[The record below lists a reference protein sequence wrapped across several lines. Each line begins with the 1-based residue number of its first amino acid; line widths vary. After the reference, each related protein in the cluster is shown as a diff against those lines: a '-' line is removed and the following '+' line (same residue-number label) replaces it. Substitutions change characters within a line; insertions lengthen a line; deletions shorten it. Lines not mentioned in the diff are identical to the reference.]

1 MTDIRAAG
9 TDDAEVLARLVNTA
23 YEVEQFF
30 VDGDRTNAEDIR
42 AEMTHGT
49 FLVAASPDGH
59 LDGCVYVSARDATG
73 YFGMLAVAP
82 DAQRRGLGRRLIAA
96 AEDWLRAAPRDVVHI
111 LVVNLREDLIAFYE
125 RLGYMRIGTEPY
137 VHRPVKQP
145 CWFVRM
151 EKRLK
156 RDATASAAGEAEAE
170 R

>member
-1 MTDIRAAG
+1 MTEIRVAG
-9 TDDAEVLARLVNTA
+9 ADDAAALARLVNTA

-42 AEMTHGT
+42 AEMAHGT
-49 FLVAASPDGH
+49 FLLAASADGRVE
-59 LDGCVYVSARDATG
+59 GCIYVSTREAAG

-96 AEDWLRAAPRDVVHI
+96 AEHRLSAAGRDTVDI

-125 RLGYMRIGTEPY
+125 RLGYTRTGTEPY

-151 EKRLK
+151 EKRL
-156 RDATASAAGEAEAE
+156 A
-170 R
+170 